1 MLRFIRTTALC
12 SAALLALTACGSDD
26 KAADPTSA
34 PASSTP
40 ATAAETT
47 PAAPDTTAA
56 VDTSLPAPDSTIA
69 PDTTAAGG
77 GVSVEAANGTV
88 SLDAAATKIVS
99 ISPTH
104 TEMLFAIGAGDQL
117 IAVDD
122 QSNFPAGASAVAS
135 DLSGYTPNVEAI
147 AAYEPDLVVM
157 ADDFNNLIPQLE
169 DVGITVWSGPAA
181 TTLDDVYTQMEQLG
195 VLTGH
200 VGDAAEVAGQ
210 MQTDLD
216 AIIAEVPESEVP
228 LTYYHEL
235 DNTLFSVTS
244 DSFIGQLYSL
254 AGLQNIAD
262 DADPGNAYPQLNAEY
277 VITSDPQLIFL
288 ADVKCCGESI
298 ASVSARDGWAEISA
312 VKNNHV
318 IELDDDIA
326 SRWGPRVVDY
336 MRTIVDAVKAA
347 AVPAG

>member
-1 MLRFIRTTALC
+1 MSRFTRSAALC

-26 KAADPTSA
+26 KAADTSSA

-40 ATAAETT
+40 ATAAETA
-47 PAAPDTTAA
+47 PSAPDTTAA
-56 VDTSLPAPDSTIA
+56 VDTTSATDSTIA

-104 TEMLFAIGAGDQL
+104 TEMLFAIAAGDQI

-122 QSNFPAGASAVAS
+122 QSNFPAGAAAVAS

-181 TTLDDVYTQMEQLG
+181 TTLDDVYTQIEQLG

-200 VGDAAEVAGQ
+200 VGDAAELVGQ

-216 AIIAEVPESEVP
+216 AIIAEVPESDVP

-262 DADPGNAYPQLNAEY
+262 DADPGNAYPQLNGEY
-277 VITSDPQLIFL
+277 VVTADPQLIFL
-288 ADVKCCGESI
+288 ADVKCCGESV
-298 ASVSARDGWAEISA
+298 ASVSARDGWAGISA
-312 VKNNHV
+312 VANNHV
-318 IELDDDIA
+318 IELDDDVA